1 MDDRRRVLREAFN
14 FVEAETIRIRLVDA
28 DIPAVVTGTD
38 AGVALSMGGA
48 GTDRL
53 VRVEVAEADY
63 DRANEILRADQA
75 RMRDA
80 KPWICSRCGEPNEPA
95 FEVCWSCG
103 KPLADV
109 DQRGAPTPLKP
120 SDFTVD
126 APREE
131 APPELDADPNPYR
144 PARLPSGTAIARPG
158 VDVERQEDLEEQVRR
173 AFLSSMV
180 GLLVC
185 PPLVNFYSL
194 ALVLMVPSEA
204 YQRPPLR
211 NRLLL
216 AWVIDFVSIGVW
228 TIVWMSTLR

>member
-28 DIPAVVTGTD
+28 DIPAFVTGTD

-53 VRVEVAEADY
+53 VRVEVAEADFE
-63 DRANEILRADQA
+63 RADEILRADQA

-80 KPWICSRCGEPNEPA
+80 KPWTCSRCGEPNEPA

-103 KPLADV
+103 KPLADD
-109 DQRGAPTPLKP
+109 DQRGNKPTLKP

-126 APREE
+126 DAVTETSSAPQT
-131 APPELDADPNPYR
+131 DPNPYR
-144 PARLPSGTAIARPG
+144 PARLQSGTRT
-158 VDVERQEDLEEQVRR
+158 VQVELDPEREEDLEDQVRR

-180 GLLVC
+180 GILVC
-185 PPLVNFYSL
+185 PPLINFYSL
-194 ALVLMVPSEA
+194 ALVLMVPSEG
-204 YQRPPLR
+204 YQRPEFR

-216 AWVIDFVSIGVW
+216 AWAINFVSIGVW
-228 TIVWMSTLR
+228 TTVWLSNLR